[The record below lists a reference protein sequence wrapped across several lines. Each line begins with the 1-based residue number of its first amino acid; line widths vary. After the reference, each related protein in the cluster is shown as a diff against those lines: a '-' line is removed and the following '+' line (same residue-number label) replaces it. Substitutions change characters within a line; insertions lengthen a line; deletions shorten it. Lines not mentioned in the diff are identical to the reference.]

1 MIYHAL
7 LNYPPDL
14 SRTTVLSI
22 VRNLVAAPDFTAAPA
37 ELSDYLQLLDV
48 DGHTPIYW
56 ATVNCSQEAIS
67 AYTALISSSQ
77 FCLLVPPTCAS
88 HAWRSAIMQCL
99 RS

>member
-7 LNYPPDL
+7 LNHPPDL

-22 VRNLVAAPDFTAAPA
+22 VRNLVAAPDFTAASVAPIFYPYV
-37 ELSDYLQLLDV
+37 LS
-48 DGHTPIYW
+48 PIYW
-56 ATVNCSQEAIS
+56 AIVNCSQEAIS

-88 HAWRSAIMQCL
+88 HAWRLAIMQCL